1 MPDYGERIVGEIA
14 TELAQAKM
22 LLKALKALGSGS
34 CWCEGDGYHSELC
47 KEVQLFLSH

>member
-22 LLKALKALGSGS
+22 LLKALQHSRCCCNGT
-34 CWCEGDGYHSELC
+34 CGDHTDLC